1 MCNWLGIDRTTLH
14 TWKNGECRGN
24 THSHMIKKV
33 FAMLEEISVDYFQG
47 GKVNPAAGIFLLKNH
62 FGYRDVTD
70 LTIEPR
76 QNLADVDAETIAAK
90 YNELPPD

>member
-1 MCNWLGIDRTTLH
+1 
-14 TWKNGECRGN
+14 
-24 THSHMIKKV
+24 MIKKV
-33 FAMLEEISVDYFQG
+33 YSMLEEISVDYFQG

-76 QNLADVDAETIAAK
+76 QGITDQDAETVAAK
-90 YNELPPD
+90 YAELPPD